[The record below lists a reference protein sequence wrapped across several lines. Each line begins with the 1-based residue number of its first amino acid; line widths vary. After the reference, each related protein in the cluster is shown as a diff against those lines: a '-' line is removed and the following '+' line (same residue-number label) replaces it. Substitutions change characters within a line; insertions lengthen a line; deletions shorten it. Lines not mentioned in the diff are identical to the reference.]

1 MNEMVRY
8 HHRLSGCEFE
18 QTPGDSGG
26 HRGLICCNPWGHK
39 GSRHNNIQQ
48 SDSDRD
54 IVSHVPFHYGLL
66 QDTDYSSPCLP

>member
-1 MNEMVRY
+1 MATYSNI
-8 HHRLSGCEFE
+8 LSWKIPQAEE
-18 QTPGDSGG
+18 PS
-26 HRGLICCNPWGHK
+26 IYSPWGHK